1 MGWRN
6 GGYASVLLVAVGAAM
21 WGTDAILRVPLLEV
35 ASPSQIVLLEH
46 LVLLLFSVPAVVLGW
61 RFFRGLGAAQWVA
74 LLVIG
79 WGGSAIATLLF
90 TMAFAVGNPTVAIL
104 LQKTQPLFAIAL
116 AGILL
121 RERLGWAYWPCFAVA
136 MVGAYLISF
145 GDLGAFAAL
154 GSAELLTAALALGAA
169 LLWGSSTVLGRLVLK
184 DMPFYALTGARLLL
198 AVPLLAGIVVAQGAA
213 GGLGAGFAS
222 EPGRVILLALIPGL
236 LALLLYYRGLSGTRA
251 SYATLAELAFPAT
264 AVVLNW
270 TFLGVGVS
278 ANQVLGFV
286 LLWGAVFVL
295 GYLNARGSGARTRPP
310 RWSAPG
316 KRFVPGCAPLLSLL
330 VFWSQPWKAVDTL
343 CVLEPWYSA
352 TFSGPLRSAEVRS
365 LSRGPTRS
373 MRGTPKPHESAI
385 RPTDTSMIARSP
397 GRSGKWGRS
406 FSISASPGSRT
417 SPCP

>member
-21 WGTDAILRVPLLEV
+21 WGTDGILRVPLLEV
-35 ASPSQIVLLEH
+35 ATPSQIVLLEH
-46 LVLLLFSVPAVVLGW
+46 LVLLLYSVPAVVLGW
-61 RFFRGLGAAQWVA
+61 RFFRGLGTAQWVA
-74 LLVIG
+74 LLIIG

-90 TMAFAVGNPTVAIL
+90 TTAFTVGNPTVVIL

-116 AGILL
+116 ATILL

-145 GDLGAFAAL
+145 GDFGPFRAL
-154 GSAELLTAALALGAA
+154 GSAEAIAAALALGAA

-184 DMPFYALTGARLLL
+184 DMPFNTLTGARLLL
-198 AVPLLAGIVVAQGAA
+198 AVPLLAGIVIAQGSV
-213 GGLGAGFAS
+213 GGLGTGFAS

-236 LALLLYYRGLSGTRA
+236 LALLLYYRGLTGTRA

-295 GYLNARGSGARTRPP
+295 GYLNAK
-310 RWSAPG
+310 AP
-316 KRFVPGCAPLLSLL
+316 APDPSTP
-330 VFWSQPWKAVDTL
+330 VV
-343 CVLEPWYSA
+343 
-352 TFSGPLRSAEVRS
+352 
-365 LSRGPTRS
+365 
-373 MRGTPKPHESAI
+373 GT
-385 RPTDTSMIARSP
+385 
-397 GRSGKWGRS
+397 G
-406 FSISASPGSRT
+406 
-417 SPCP
+417 

>member
-6 GGYASVLLVAVGAAM
+6 GGYVSVLLVAVGAAL
-21 WGTDAILRVPLLEV
+21 WGTDAVLRVPLLEV

-46 LVLLLFSVPAVVLGW
+46 LVLLLYSVPAVVLGW

-79 WGGSAIATLLF
+79 WGGSALATLLF
-90 TMAFAVGNPTVAIL
+90 TTAFAVGNPTVVIL

-121 RERLGWAYWPCFAVA
+121 RERLGWAYWPCFLVA

-145 GDLGAFAAL
+145 GDLGPFTAL
-154 GSAELLTAALALGAA
+154 GSAEALTAVLALGAA
-169 LLWGSSTVLGRLVLK
+169 LLWGSSTVMGRLVLK

-198 AVPLLAGIVVAQGAA
+198 AVPLLAGIVVAQGTLE
-213 GGLGAGFAS
+213 GVGAGFAS
-222 EPGRVILLALIPGL
+222 EPGRVVLLALTPGL

-270 TFLGVGVS
+270 AVLGVGVN

-286 LLWGAVFVL
+286 LLWGAVVVL
-295 GYLNARGSGARTRPP
+295 GYLNARSPAPDP
-310 RWSAPG
+310 SAP
-316 KRFVPGCAPLLSLL
+316 V
-330 VFWSQPWKAVDTL
+330 V
-343 CVLEPWYSA
+343 
-352 TFSGPLRSAEVRS
+352 
-365 LSRGPTRS
+365 
-373 MRGTPKPHESAI
+373 GT
-385 RPTDTSMIARSP
+385 
-397 GRSGKWGRS
+397 G
-406 FSISASPGSRT
+406 
-417 SPCP
+417 

>member
-46 LVLLLFSVPAVVLGW
+46 LVLLVYSVPAVVLGW
-61 RFFRGLGAAQWVA
+61 RFFRGLGTAQWVA

-79 WGGSAIATLLF
+79 WGGSALATLLF
-90 TMAFAVGNPTVAIL
+90 TTAFVVGNPTVVIL
-104 LQKTQPLFAIAL
+104 LQKAQPLFAIAL
-116 AGILL
+116 AAILL

-145 GDLGAFAAL
+145 GDLGPFAAL
-154 GSAELLTAALALGAA
+154 GSAEFLAAALALGAA

-184 DMPFYALTGARLLL
+184 DVPFYALTGARLFL
-198 AVPLLAGIVVAQGAA
+198 AVPLLAGIVVAQSSVGGLAA
-213 GGLGAGFAS
+213 GFSS

-236 LALLLYYRGLSGTRA
+236 LALLLYYRGLTGTRA

-270 TFLGVGVS
+270 AFLGVGVS

-286 LLWGAVFVL
+286 LLWGAVFML
-295 GYLNARGSGARTRPP
+295 GYLNAKAPAP
-310 RWSAPG
+310 DPSAP
-316 KRFVPGCAPLLSLL
+316 V
-330 VFWSQPWKAVDTL
+330 V
-343 CVLEPWYSA
+343 
-352 TFSGPLRSAEVRS
+352 
-365 LSRGPTRS
+365 
-373 MRGTPKPHESAI
+373 GT
-385 RPTDTSMIARSP
+385 
-397 GRSGKWGRS
+397 G
-406 FSISASPGSRT
+406 
-417 SPCP
+417 

>member
-6 GGYASVLLVAVGAAM
+6 GGYTSVLLIAVGAAM
-21 WGTDAILRVPLLEV
+21 WGTDGILRVPLLDV

-46 LVLLLFSVPAVVLGW
+46 LVLLLYSVPAVVLGW

-79 WGGSAIATLLF
+79 WGGSALATLLF
-90 TMAFAVGNPTVAIL
+90 TTAFAEGNPTVVIL

-116 AGILL
+116 AAILL

-136 MVGAYLISF
+136 MVGTYMISF
-145 GDLGAFAAL
+145 GNLGPFTAL
-154 GSAELLTAALALGAA
+154 GSAELLPAALALGAA

-184 DMPFYALTGARLLL
+184 DVPFYALTGARLLL
-198 AVPLLAGIVVAQGAA
+198 AVPLLAGIVVAQSSVGGLAA
-213 GGLGAGFAS
+213 GFTS

-236 LALLLYYRGLSGTRA
+236 LALLLYYRGLTGTRA

-286 LLWGAVFVL
+286 LLWGAVFML
-295 GYLNARGSGARTRPP
+295 GYLNAKAPAP
-310 RWSAPG
+310 DPSAP
-316 KRFVPGCAPLLSLL
+316 V
-330 VFWSQPWKAVDTL
+330 V
-343 CVLEPWYSA
+343 
-352 TFSGPLRSAEVRS
+352 
-365 LSRGPTRS
+365 
-373 MRGTPKPHESAI
+373 GT
-385 RPTDTSMIARSP
+385 
-397 GRSGKWGRS
+397 G
-406 FSISASPGSRT
+406 
-417 SPCP
+417 

>member
-6 GGYASVLLVAVGAAM
+6 GGYTSVLLIAVGAAM
-21 WGTDAILRVPLLEV
+21 WGTDGILRVPLLDV

-46 LVLLLFSVPAVVLGW
+46 LVLLLYSVPAVVLGW
-61 RFFRGLGAAQWVA
+61 RFFRGLGAVQWVA

-79 WGGSAIATLLF
+79 WGGSALATLLF
-90 TMAFAVGNPTVAIL
+90 TTAFDVGNPTVVIL

-116 AGILL
+116 AAILL

-145 GDLGAFAAL
+145 GDLEPFKAL
-154 GSAELLTAALALGAA
+154 PSAEALAAALALGAA

-184 DMPFYALTGARLLL
+184 DLPFHALTGARLLL
-198 AVPLLAGIVVAQGAA
+198 AVPLLAGIVVAQGAT
-213 GGLGAGFAS
+213 GGLGPGVAAA
-222 EPGRVILLALIPGL
+222 PGRVVLLALIPGL
-236 LALLLYYRGLSGTRA
+236 LALLLYYRGLTGTRA

-295 GYLNARGSGARTRPP
+295 GYLNAKAPAP
-310 RWSAPG
+310 DPSAP
-316 KRFVPGCAPLLSLL
+316 V
-330 VFWSQPWKAVDTL
+330 V
-343 CVLEPWYSA
+343 
-352 TFSGPLRSAEVRS
+352 
-365 LSRGPTRS
+365 
-373 MRGTPKPHESAI
+373 GT
-385 RPTDTSMIARSP
+385 
-397 GRSGKWGRS
+397 G
-406 FSISASPGSRT
+406 
-417 SPCP
+417 

>member
-21 WGTDAILRVPLLEV
+21 WGTDGILRVPLLEV

-46 LVLLLFSVPAVVLGW
+46 LVLLVYSVPAVVLGW
-61 RFFRGLGAAQWVA
+61 RFFRGLGTAQWVA
-74 LLVIG
+74 LLIIG

-90 TMAFAVGNPTVAIL
+90 TTAFTVGNPTVVIL

-116 AGILL
+116 ATILL

-145 GDLGAFAAL
+145 GDFGPFRAL
-154 GSAELLTAALALGAA
+154 GSAEAIAAALALGAA

-184 DMPFYALTGARLLL
+184 DMPFNTLTGARLLL
-198 AVPLLAGIVVAQGAA
+198 AVPLLAGIVIAQGSV
-213 GGLGAGFAS
+213 GGLGTGFAS

-236 LALLLYYRGLSGTRA
+236 LALLLYYRGLTGTRA

-295 GYLNARGSGARTRPP
+295 GYLNAK
-310 RWSAPG
+310 AP
-316 KRFVPGCAPLLSLL
+316 APDPSTP
-330 VFWSQPWKAVDTL
+330 VI
-343 CVLEPWYSA
+343 
-352 TFSGPLRSAEVRS
+352 
-365 LSRGPTRS
+365 
-373 MRGTPKPHESAI
+373 GT
-385 RPTDTSMIARSP
+385 
-397 GRSGKWGRS
+397 G
-406 FSISASPGSRT
+406 
-417 SPCP
+417 

>member
-6 GGYASVLLVAVGAAM
+6 GGYVSVLLVAVGAAM
-21 WGTDAILRVPLLEV
+21 WGTDGLLRVPLLEV

-46 LVLLLFSVPAVVLGW
+46 LVLLLYSVPAVVLGW
-61 RFFRGLGAAQWVA
+61 RFFRGLGMAQWIS

-79 WGGSAIATLLF
+79 WGGSALATLLF
-90 TMAFAVGNPTVAIL
+90 TKAFAVGNPTVVIL
-104 LQKTQPLFAIAL
+104 LQKTQPLFAIVL
-116 AGILL
+116 AAFLL

-145 GDLGAFAAL
+145 GNLDAFAAL
-154 GSAELLTAALALGAA
+154 GSAELLAAALALGAA

-184 DMPFYALTGARLLL
+184 DMPFHALTGARLLL
-198 AVPLLAGIVVAQGAA
+198 AAPLLAGIVVIQGAV
-213 GGLGAGFAS
+213 GGLGAAFAS

-236 LALLLYYRGLSGTRA
+236 LGLLLYYRGLTGTRA

-295 GYLNARGSGARTRPP
+295 GYLNAKSPTPDP
-310 RWSAPG
+310 SAP
-316 KRFVPGCAPLLSLL
+316 V
-330 VFWSQPWKAVDTL
+330 V
-343 CVLEPWYSA
+343 
-352 TFSGPLRSAEVRS
+352 
-365 LSRGPTRS
+365 
-373 MRGTPKPHESAI
+373 GT
-385 RPTDTSMIARSP
+385 
-397 GRSGKWGRS
+397 G
-406 FSISASPGSRT
+406 
-417 SPCP
+417 

>member
-21 WGTDAILRVPLLEV
+21 WGTDGILRVPLLEV

-46 LVLLLFSVPAVVLGW
+46 LVLLVYSVPAVALGW
-61 RFFRGLGAAQWVA
+61 RFFRGLGTAQWVA
-74 LLVIG
+74 LLIIG

-90 TMAFAVGNPTVAIL
+90 TTAFTVGNPTVVIL

-116 AGILL
+116 ATILL

-145 GDLGAFAAL
+145 GDFGPFRAL
-154 GSAELLTAALALGAA
+154 GSAEAIAAALALGAA

-184 DMPFYALTGARLLL
+184 DMPFNTLTGARLLL
-198 AVPLLAGIVVAQGAA
+198 AVPLLAGIVIAQGSV
-213 GGLGAGFAS
+213 GGLGTGFAS

-236 LALLLYYRGLSGTRA
+236 LALLLYYRGLTGTRA

-295 GYLNARGSGARTRPP
+295 GYLNAK
-310 RWSAPG
+310 AP
-316 KRFVPGCAPLLSLL
+316 APDPSTP
-330 VFWSQPWKAVDTL
+330 VI
-343 CVLEPWYSA
+343 
-352 TFSGPLRSAEVRS
+352 
-365 LSRGPTRS
+365 
-373 MRGTPKPHESAI
+373 GT
-385 RPTDTSMIARSP
+385 
-397 GRSGKWGRS
+397 G
-406 FSISASPGSRT
+406 
-417 SPCP
+417 

>member
-6 GGYASVLLVAVGAAM
+6 GGYASVLLIAVGAAM
-21 WGTDAILRVPLLEV
+21 WGTDGILRVPLLEV

-46 LVLLLFSVPAVVLGW
+46 LVLLLYSVPAVVLGW

-79 WGGSAIATLLF
+79 WGGSALATLLF
-90 TMAFAVGNPTVAIL
+90 TTALDVGNPTVVAL

-116 AGILL
+116 AAILL

-145 GDLGAFAAL
+145 GDLGPFRAL
-154 GSAELLTAALALGAA
+154 TSAEALAAALALGAA

-184 DMPFYALTGARLLL
+184 DMPFNTLTGARLLL
-198 AVPLLAGIVVAQGAA
+198 AVPLLAGIVIAQGAI
-213 GGLGAGFAS
+213 GGLGAGVS
-222 EPGRVILLALIPGL
+222 PPPGRVILLALIPGL

-278 ANQVLGFV
+278 ANQILGFV
-286 LLWGAVFVL
+286 LLWGAVFML
-295 GYLNARGSGARTRPP
+295 GYLNAKAPAP
-310 RWSAPG
+310 DPSAP
-316 KRFVPGCAPLLSLL
+316 VI
-330 VFWSQPWKAVDTL
+330 
-343 CVLEPWYSA
+343 
-352 TFSGPLRSAEVRS
+352 
-365 LSRGPTRS
+365 
-373 MRGTPKPHESAI
+373 GT
-385 RPTDTSMIARSP
+385 
-397 GRSGKWGRS
+397 G
-406 FSISASPGSRT
+406 
-417 SPCP
+417 

>member
-21 WGTDAILRVPLLEV
+21 WGTDGILRVPLLEV

-46 LVLLLFSVPAVVLGW
+46 LVLLVYSVPAVVLGW
-61 RFFRGLGAAQWVA
+61 RFFRGLGTAQWVA
-74 LLVIG
+74 LLIIG

-90 TMAFAVGNPTVAIL
+90 TTAFTVGNPTVVIL

-116 AGILL
+116 ATILL

-145 GDLGAFAAL
+145 GDFGPFRAL
-154 GSAELLTAALALGAA
+154 GSAEAIAATLALGAA

-184 DMPFYALTGARLLL
+184 DMPFNTLTGARLLL
-198 AVPLLAGIVVAQGAA
+198 AVPLLAGIVIAQGSV
-213 GGLGAGFAS
+213 GGLGTGFAS

-236 LALLLYYRGLSGTRA
+236 LALLLYYRGLTGTRA

-295 GYLNARGSGARTRPP
+295 GYLNAK
-310 RWSAPG
+310 AP
-316 KRFVPGCAPLLSLL
+316 APDPSTP
-330 VFWSQPWKAVDTL
+330 VI
-343 CVLEPWYSA
+343 
-352 TFSGPLRSAEVRS
+352 
-365 LSRGPTRS
+365 
-373 MRGTPKPHESAI
+373 GT
-385 RPTDTSMIARSP
+385 
-397 GRSGKWGRS
+397 G
-406 FSISASPGSRT
+406 
-417 SPCP
+417 

>member
-6 GGYASVLLVAVGAAM
+6 GGYASVLLVAFGASL

-46 LVLLLFSVPAVVLGW
+46 LVLLLYSIPAVALGW
-61 RFFRGLGAAQWVA
+61 RFFRGLGSAQWVA
-74 LLVIG
+74 LLIIG

-90 TMAFAVGNPTVAIL
+90 TTAFTVGNPTVVIL

-116 AGILL
+116 AAILL
-121 RERLGWAYWPCFAVA
+121 RERLGWAYWPCFAIA

-145 GDLGAFAAL
+145 GDLGAFKAL
-154 GSAELLTAALALGAA
+154 GSAEALAAFLALGAA

-184 DMPFYALTGARLLL
+184 DMPFNTLTGARLLL
-198 AVPLLAGIVVAQGAA
+198 AVPLLAAIVVAQGSV
-213 GGLGAGFAS
+213 GGLGTGFAS

-236 LALLLYYRGLSGTRA
+236 LALLLYYRGLTGTRA

-295 GYLNARGSGARTRPP
+295 GYLNAKSP
-310 RWSAPG
+310 APDPYDPVIG
-316 KRFVPGCAPLLSLL
+316 
-330 VFWSQPWKAVDTL
+330 
-343 CVLEPWYSA
+343 
-352 TFSGPLRSAEVRS
+352 
-365 LSRGPTRS
+365 
-373 MRGTPKPHESAI
+373 
-385 RPTDTSMIARSP
+385 
-397 GRSGKWGRS
+397 
-406 FSISASPGSRT
+406 
-417 SPCP
+417 

>member
-6 GGYASVLLVAVGAAM
+6 GGYASVLLIAVGAAM
-21 WGTDAILRVPLLEV
+21 WGTDGLLRVPLLEV

-46 LVLLLFSVPAVVLGW
+46 LVLLLYSVPAVVLGW
-61 RFFRGLGAAQWVA
+61 RFFRGLGVAQWIS

-79 WGGSAIATLLF
+79 WGGSALATLLF
-90 TMAFAVGNPTVAIL
+90 TKAFAVGNPTVVIL
-104 LQKTQPLFAIAL
+104 LQKSQPLFAIVL
-116 AGILL
+116 AAVLL

-145 GDLGAFAAL
+145 GGLGAFAAL
-154 GSAELLTAALALGAA
+154 GSAELLAAALALGAA

-184 DMPFYALTGARLLL
+184 DMPFHALTGARLLL
-198 AVPLLAGIVVAQGAA
+198 AAPLLAGIVVVQGAV
-213 GGLGAGFAS
+213 GGLGAAFAS

-236 LALLLYYRGLSGTRA
+236 LGLLLYYRGLTGTRA

-295 GYLNARGSGARTRPP
+295 GYLNAKSPTPDP
-310 RWSAPG
+310 SAP
-316 KRFVPGCAPLLSLL
+316 V
-330 VFWSQPWKAVDTL
+330 V
-343 CVLEPWYSA
+343 
-352 TFSGPLRSAEVRS
+352 
-365 LSRGPTRS
+365 
-373 MRGTPKPHESAI
+373 GT
-385 RPTDTSMIARSP
+385 
-397 GRSGKWGRS
+397 G
-406 FSISASPGSRT
+406 
-417 SPCP
+417 